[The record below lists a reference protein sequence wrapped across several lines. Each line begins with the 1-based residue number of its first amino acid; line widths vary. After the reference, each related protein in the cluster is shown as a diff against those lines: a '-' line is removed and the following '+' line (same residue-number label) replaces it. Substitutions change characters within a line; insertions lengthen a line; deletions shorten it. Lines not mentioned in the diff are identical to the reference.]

1 MYKLKKDNPD
11 KTFYLL
17 AQGLICPNMKKNTLL
32 SVYNALNE
40 MKYEINLD
48 ENIRIKAKETLD
60 RMLKI

>member
-1 MYKLKKDNPD
+1 
-11 KTFYLL
+11 
-17 AQGLICPNMKKNTLL
+17 MKKNTLL